1 MWMLLWLLQEL
12 QHDVYIIFTK
22 QRDIT
27 HIWSADIQ
35 RVERS
40 SNCYMFL
47 LSGILRH
54 FVDAQSALYKLFT
67 CNFLKCHTVCFAY
80 CFWRFLAYRGS
91 SNTTVLHCLISPC
104 FHWCSSASQITRLI
118 VCTRCNY
125 WSAGNLFG
133 LEGFFSSSLSPA
145 VALFP
150 CG

>member
-1 MWMLLWLLQEL
+1 MWMLLVWLLQEL

-27 HIWSADIQ
+27 RLWSADIQ

-40 SNCYMFL
+40 SNCYTFFFAPLCYKVYFINCLNAILWNVTLCVL
-47 LSGILRH
+47 L
-54 FVDAQSALYKLFT
+54 
-67 CNFLKCHTVCFAY
+67 TVSEGPLPTRKAV
-80 CFWRFLAYRGS
+80 
-91 SNTTVLHCLISPC
+91 TLHGLISPFC
-104 FHWCSSASQITRLI
+104 HWCGSDSQITGLI
-118 VCTRCNY
+118 VCTRCNH

-133 LEGFFSSSLSPA
+133 LEGFFSSCLSPA